1 MQMNKP
7 RIIGELDTSFAWNG
21 ESIYRTE
28 ELAAGTPIPFDL
40 RGAITS
46 YVCSSLGEWRV
57 LRDPL
62 GLNKLF
68 WVRESVGTVHLSAR
82 PHRLVT
88 EGFDFSDIR
97 SVPRG
102 CVLDHR
108 QGESGARKASILPPR
123 WQVAVNSTDAPPIVE
138 IGTEI
143 RSGLERYLAAIV
155 AAHPTARAFVC
166 CSGRLDSS
174 GIVALVAQHFTD
186 VVAVSFDLS
195 RAGGRVSQDR
205 RMAERLCNDLSL
217 PLLDVTV
224 SPKHLLEHLDTVL
237 VEGIDWRDFN
247 VHAGLVNAVLAEA
260 IVDAH
265 AGQTTIFTGDLANE
279 FLADYHEESYL
290 GEIYYRLPHLP
301 LDELRVSLVQGLD
314 TSNREVGVF
323 AAWGLPVVQPYA
335 VAIDS
340 YLRLPSSFFGLRD
353 AKQQLC
359 RSTFGELVPNFVYD
373 RPKVRAQIGDPN
385 AGGGVLATCID
396 HGLNQDRLRE
406 RFARLHGVSDP
417 RELNR
422 FMRAG
427 RYRSAVPTTEEVRL

>member
-1 MQMNKP
+1 MSAP
-7 RIIGELDTSFAWNG
+7 RTIGELDASFAWNG
-21 ESIYRTE
+21 ESIYRVE
-28 ELAAGTPIPFDL
+28 ELVAGTPIPFDL
-40 RGAITS
+40 RGAIAS
-46 YVCSSLGEWRV
+46 YVCSNAGEWRV

-68 WVRESVGTVHLSAR
+68 WSESSGTVHLSAR

-88 EGFDFSDIR
+88 EGFNFGDIR

-108 QGESGARKASILPPR
+108 PGDSGARKASILPQR
-123 WQVAVNSTDAPPIVE
+123 WQVTVSSTDGPTIVE
-138 IGTEI
+138 IGAEI
-143 RSGLERYLAAIV
+143 RSSLERYLAAIV
-155 AAHPTARAFVC
+155 AAYPAARAFVC
-166 CSGRLDSS
+166 CSGGLDSS
-174 GIVALVAQHFTD
+174 GIIALVTQHFAD

-195 RAGGRVSQDR
+195 RAGATVSQDR
-205 RMAERLCNDLSL
+205 RMAERLCKDLSL

-224 SPKHLLEHLDTVL
+224 SPEHLLEHLDTVL

-260 IVDAH
+260 IADAH
-265 AGQTTIFTGDLANE
+265 VKQTIVFTGDLANE
-279 FLADYHEESYL
+279 FLADYHEELYL
-290 GEIYYRLPHLP
+290 GESYYRLPHLP
-301 LDELRVSLVQGLD
+301 PDELRASLVQGLD

-340 YLRLPSSFFGLRD
+340 YLRLTGSFFGLRD

-359 RSTFGELVPNFVYD
+359 RSIFGELVPSFIYD
-373 RPKVRAQIGDPN
+373 RPKVRAQIGDAN

-396 HGLNQDRLRE
+396 HGINQDRLRE

-427 RYRSAVPTTEEVRL
+427 RYRSAVPIIEEVLL

>member
-1 MQMNKP
+1 MSTP
-7 RIIGELDTSFAWNG
+7 RIIGELDASFAWNG
-21 ESIYRTE
+21 TSIYRAG
-28 ELAAGTPIPFDL
+28 ELAAGTPIPFNL

-46 YVCSSLGEWRV
+46 YVGSNTGEWRV

-68 WVRESVGTVHLSAR
+68 WGESCGTVHLSAR
-82 PHRLVT
+82 PHRLVA
-88 EGFDFSDIR
+88 EGFGIDDIR

-108 QGESGARKASILPPR
+108 LGESGARKASILPPQ
-123 WQVAVNSTDAPPIVE
+123 WQVAVSSIDAAPIVE
-138 IGTEI
+138 IGAEI
-143 RSGLERYLAAIV
+143 RSSLERYLAAIA

-166 CSGRLDSS
+166 CSGGLDSS
-174 GIVALVAQHFTD
+174 GIVALVTRHFTD

-195 RAGGRVSQDR
+195 RPGATVSQDR

-224 SPKHLLEHLDTVL
+224 SPEHLLEHLDTVL

-260 IVDAH
+260 IADAH
-265 AGQTTIFTGDLANE
+265 TSQTIIFTGDLANE

-290 GEIYYRLPHLP
+290 GESYYQLPRLP
-301 LDELRVSLVQGLD
+301 LDELRAALVQGLD

-323 AAWGLPVVQPYA
+323 GAWGLPVVQPYA

-359 RSTFGELVPNFVYD
+359 RSIFGELVPSFIYD
-373 RPKVRAQIGDPN
+373 RPKVRAQIGDAD
-385 AGGGVLATCID
+385 AGGGVLAACID
-396 HGLNQDRLRE
+396 HGINQDWLRE
-406 RFARLHGVSDP
+406 RFARLHRARDP

-427 RYRSAVPTTEEVRL
+427 RYRSAVPTAEEVTL

>member
-1 MQMNKP
+1 M
-7 RIIGELDTSFAWNG
+7 
-21 ESIYRTE
+21 SIYRAE
-28 ELAAGTPIPFDL
+28 ELAAGAPIPFDL

-46 YVCSSLGEWRV
+46 YLCTGAGEWRV

-68 WVRESVGTVHLSAR
+68 WVSESHGTWYLSAR
-82 PHRLVT
+82 PHRLVAA
-88 EGFDFSDIR
+88 GFNFDDIR
-97 SVPRG
+97 AVPRG
-102 CVLDHR
+102 CVFDHR

-123 WQVAVNSTDAPPIVE
+123 WKVAASSTDAPPIVE
-138 IGTEI
+138 IGAEI
-143 RSGLERYLAAIV
+143 RSSVERYLAAIA
-155 AAHPTARAFVC
+155 AAHPTARVFVC
-166 CSGRLDSS
+166 CSGGLDSS
-174 GIVALVAQHFTD
+174 GIVALVAQHFAD

-195 RAGGRVSQDR
+195 RAEGRVSQDR
-205 RMAERLCNDLSL
+205 RMAERLCNDLGL

-224 SPKHLLEHLDTVL
+224 SPEQLLEHLDTVL
-237 VEGIDWRDFN
+237 MEGIDWRDFN
-247 VHAGLVNAVLAEA
+247 VHAGLVNAVIAEA

-265 AGQTTIFTGDLANE
+265 AKQTIVFTGDLANE

-290 GEIYYRLPHLP
+290 GESYYRLPHLP
-301 LDELRVSLVQGLD
+301 LDELRASLVQGLD
-314 TSNREVGVF
+314 TSNREIGVF

-359 RSTFGELVPNFVYD
+359 SSIFGELVPGFIYD
-373 RPKVRAQIGDPN
+373 RPKVRAQIGD
-385 AGGGVLATCID
+385 ADASGGVLATCID

-406 RFARLHGVSDP
+406 RFARLHGVSDH

-427 RYRSAVPTTEEVRL
+427 RYRSAVPTTEEGLL

>member
-1 MQMNKP
+1 MSTP
-7 RIIGELDTSFAWNG
+7 RTIGELDASFAWTG
-21 ESIYRTE
+21 GSIYQAE
-28 ELAAGTPIPFDL
+28 ELAAGTPTPFGL
-40 RGAITS
+40 RGAIAS
-46 YVCSSLGEWRV
+46 YVCSSAGEWRV

-68 WVRESVGTVHLSAR
+68 WSESFGTLHLSAR
-82 PHRLVT
+82 PHRLVA
-88 EGFDFSDIR
+88 EGFDFDDIR

-108 QGESGARKASILPPR
+108 PGESGARKASILPPR
-123 WQVAVNSTDAPPIVE
+123 WQVTVSSTDTPPIVE
-138 IGTEI
+138 IGAEI
-143 RSGLERYLAAIV
+143 RSSLERYLAAIA
-155 AAHPTARAFVC
+155 AAHPAARAFVC
-166 CSGRLDSS
+166 CSGGLDSS
-174 GIVALVAQHFTD
+174 GIIALVTQHFAD

-195 RAGGRVSQDR
+195 RAGATVSQDR
-205 RMAERLCNDLSL
+205 QMAERLCNELGL

-224 SPKHLLEHLDTVL
+224 SPEHLLEHLDTVL

-260 IVDAH
+260 IGDAH
-265 AGQTTIFTGDLANE
+265 ASQKIVFTGDLANE

-290 GEIYYRLPHLP
+290 GESYYRLPRLP
-301 LDELRVSLVQGLD
+301 LDELRASLVQGLD

-359 RSTFGELVPNFVYD
+359 HSIFGELVPSFIYD
-373 RPKVRAQIGDPN
+373 RPKVRAQIGDAD
-385 AGGGVLATCID
+385 AGGGVLAACID
-396 HGLNQDRLRE
+396 RSISQDWLRG
-406 RFARLHGVSDP
+406 RFAHLHGVSDP

-427 RYRSAVPTTEEVRL
+427 RYRSAVPTTEDVLL